1 MSASTRTPACG
12 SASDVV
18 DKVWVDGEQFSR
30 LNRIKSPGVTD
41 EMVAFTFQA
50 IATMGTKRFLGVAL
64 QVCLKNERRDH
75 LKMAGIIVE

>member
-1 MSASTRTPACG
+1 MSASTHTPACG

-18 DKVWVDGEQFSR
+18 DKVWVNGEQFSR
-30 LNRIKSPGVTD
+30 LSRIKSPGVTD
-41 EMVAFTFQA
+41 EMVAFTVQA
-50 IATMGTKRFLGVAL
+50 IAAMGTKRFLGVTL